1 MNTVDRN
8 NLDNFSKINSFS
20 ELQKPNGIT
29 QGEFIANLIDIA
41 REYPDDHISKKAI
54 IKLAEL
60 DSYIIE
66 NSTDPVGEYVSYF
79 GVNCSWDKYG
89 GKLHSKDI

>member
-8 NLDNFSKINSFS
+8 NLENFSRINSFS
-20 ELQKPNGIT
+20 ELQIPDGST
-29 QGEFIANLIDIA
+29 QGIFIANLIDIA
-41 REYPDDHISKKAI
+41 REYPDDHISKKAM

-60 DSYIIE
+60 DSYIID

>member
-1 MNTVDRN
+1 MNTVDKN
-8 NLDNFSKINSFS
+8 NLENFSGINSFS
-20 ELQKPNGIT
+20 ELQKPNGVT
-29 QGEFIANLIDIA
+29 KGAFIANIIDIA
-41 REYPDDHISKKAI
+41 REYPDYPISKKAM

-60 DSYIIE
+60 DSYIID